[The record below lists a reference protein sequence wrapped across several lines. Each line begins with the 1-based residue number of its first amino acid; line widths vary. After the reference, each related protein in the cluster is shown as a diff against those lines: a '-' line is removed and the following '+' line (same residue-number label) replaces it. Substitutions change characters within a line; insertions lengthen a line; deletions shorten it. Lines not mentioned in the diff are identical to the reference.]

1 VSVRAAALAKIAA
14 LGPRADGSVLAE
26 TMLALA
32 RKMDSAKTSPTAMSM
47 CAKAMIDVERAL
59 VAMAPPKR
67 EADGVTGITDQ
78 LAERRRAGVTDP
90 PAASSS

>member
-1 VSVRAAALAKIAA
+1 VSVKTAALAKIAE
-14 LGPRADGSVLAE
+14 LGPRAKGSVLAE

-32 RKMDSAKTSPTAMSM
+32 RKMDAPKTSPTAMSM

-59 VAMAPPKR
+59 HAMAPPKQ

-78 LAERRRAGVTDP
+78 LAQRRRGDSDSAAV
-90 PAASSS
+90 ASS